1 MDIDVSLYVT
11 DVILETQN
19 LVFIKSLRTVSQ
31 HNIENPFVKWIFL
44 SITFKIS

>member
-19 LVFIKSLRTVSQ
+19 LVFIKSLRTVL
-31 HNIENPFVKWIFL
+31 NII
-44 SITFKIS
+44 